1 MMRHF
6 LLPVTLLIFSS
17 PYLHAQNPF
26 ETLKTLH
33 FEVKYEKGVP
43 ELDARQVADYLEDDY
58 TYLNKQTGLELQQPL
73 VVRLYASL
81 GSYIS
86 QSKMKKTWRGG
97 FYERGVFHLQ
107 PVESLLKRKI
117 MEQTLSFEFATA
129 MLDEV
134 GRKGCPRW
142 LREAFAVSYCGEMAG
157 LTPAY
162 GMLVSYFSDL
172 DQIIEQYPDP
182 PKRDDVHFVLGH
194 TMKFI
199 VDRYGED
206 RANGVFKAFDGVTG
220 VEEVFSKQFKESY
233 VTIEKAW
240 AAYISTQT
248 QKLKK

>member
-1 MMRHF
+1 MIRHF
-6 LLPVTLLIFSS
+6 LLAVSLLFL
-17 PYLHAQNPF
+17 PLPCLLAQNPF

-33 FEVKYEKGVP
+33 VEVKYEKGVS
-43 ELDARQVADYLEDDY
+43 ELSARQVADYLEDDY
-58 TYLNKQTGLELQQPL
+58 SYLNKKTGLVLQQPL

-107 PVESLLKRKI
+107 PVELLLKKNI

-142 LREAFAVSYCGEMAG
+142 LREAFAVSYSGEMAG
-157 LTPAY
+157 LTPPY
-162 GMLVSYFSDL
+162 GMLISYFSDL
-172 DQIIEQYPDP
+172 DQIIQEYSDP
-182 PKRDDVHFVLGH
+182 PQRDDVHFVLGH
-194 TMKFI
+194 TMKFL

-220 VEEVFSKQFKESY
+220 VEEVFAKQFKDSY
-233 VTIEKAW
+233 TTIEKAW
-240 AAYISTQT
+240 ADHISTQT